1 MKFLFKRTILWYFG
15 ERQNRTDVLGDV
27 ILAELPQSPESWIQK
42 LKKKK
47 MPGNLLHTLFGFA
60 VGDVPFKKGDSVR

>member
-1 MKFLFKRTILWYFG
+1 MKLIFQRTILWYFG

-42 LKKKK
+42 LKKIS
-47 MPGNLLHTLFGFA
+47 LVIYYIHFFGFA
-60 VGDVPFKKGDSVR
+60 VGDMPFKKGDSVR